1 MITSFLRRTR
11 GRRKQSSSWLVLTR
25 VGEIALAGVLLGAL
39 IFSVSRALCSRLLVE
54 AVNGQ
59 NADFVQSLLA
69 RGADP
74 NTRDDTGYHPPPW
87 YQHIIEAVL
96 HRHSTPP
103 KPYTPPTVLM
113 EAAWSGDD
121 AVVQLL
127 LAHGADVNAKGAPV
141 HALLDGTDT
150 TYSGT
155 PLAEAVEANHV
166 TTAQI
171 LLDHGAKADTIN
183 RFNEPGL
190 HYAINAG
197 NNAASNHGW
206 TAMSQLLIARGANVN
221 VLLPDGTTPL
231 MQAANVGNISVVRD
245 LLAHGADVN
254 ARTNDGF
261 SALTCANGPAILKLL
276 ISHGAD
282 VNAKSKEG
290 LTVLQSQAV
299 FPEMVRVLKRAG
311 AKR

>member
-39 IFSVSRALCSRLLVE
+39 VFSVNRALCSRILVE

-59 NADFVQSLLA
+59 DADFVQSLLA

-87 YQHIIEAVL
+87 YQRIIEAVL

-113 EAAWSGDD
+113 DAAWNGDD

-141 HALLDGTDT
+141 HALVDGTDT

-155 PLAEAVEANHV
+155 PLAEAVEANRV

-171 LLDHGAKADTIN
+171 LLDHGAKAETTN
-183 RFNEPGL
+183 RFNVPGL
-190 HYAINAG
+190 HYAIT
-197 NNAASNHGW
+197 SSMYNHSW
-206 TAMSQLLIARGANVN
+206 TAMAQLLIARGANVN

-254 ARTNDGF
+254 AKTNEGF
-261 SALTCANGPAILKLL
+261 SALTCANGPVILKLL

-290 LTVLQSQAV
+290 VTILQSQAV